1 MKTPRLWDV
10 LALGE
15 AMVEFNQTRAG
26 EPQYQQGFGGDTSNA
41 IIAAARAGA
50 RTAYLTRVGADSF
63 GLSLLGLWAQEQVDT
78 HAVTQDASAAT
89 GIYFVSH
96 SPQGHEFSYLRAHSA
111 ASRMDPAWLN
121 GAPAA
126 CIAQA
131 HWLHVSGI
139 SMAISPSACD
149 TVFAAMDLA
158 RTAGT
163 QVSLDANLRLKLWP
177 LARAQACIRQAIGL
191 CDVFLPSYDDMVS
204 LTGLTDAHA
213 IVDWSHAQGARQV
226 VLKLGAE
233 GALVSHAAD
242 ATRSTVRGHSVTAV
256 DATGAGDC
264 FSGNLL
270 ARLAAGDSL
279 LAAAQYANAAAA
291 LTVQG
296 FGAVAS
302 LPRAADVHASGLL

>member
-1 MKTPRLWDV
+1 MTQRVWDV
-10 LALGE
+10 VALGE

-50 RTAYLTRVGADSF
+50 RTAYLTCLGADEF
-63 GLSLLGLWAQEQVDT
+63 GHNLRALWAQEQVDI
-78 HAVTQDASAAT
+78 HAVSEDATAAT

-96 SPQGHEFSYLRAHSA
+96 GPSGHAFSYLRAHSA
-111 ASRMDPAWLN
+111 ASRMTPAWLH
-121 GAPAA
+121 GAPTQ

-131 HWLHVSGI
+131 KWLHLSGI
-139 SMAISPSACD
+139 SMAISSSACD
-149 TVFAAMDLA
+149 TVLEAMALA
-158 RTAGT
+158 RSAGT
-163 QVSLDANLRLKLWP
+163 QVSFDANLRLKLWP

-191 CDVFLPSYDDMVS
+191 CDVFLPSYDDMVT
-204 LTGLTDAHA
+204 LTGLTDAQA
-213 IVDWSHAQGARQV
+213 IVDWCHAQGARQV

-233 GALVSHAAD
+233 GAIVSAAVG
-242 ATRSTVRGHSVTAV
+242 AARSTVPGHRVDAV

-270 ARLAAGDSL
+270 ARLAAGDRL
-279 LAAAQYANAAAA
+279 EAAAHYANVAAA